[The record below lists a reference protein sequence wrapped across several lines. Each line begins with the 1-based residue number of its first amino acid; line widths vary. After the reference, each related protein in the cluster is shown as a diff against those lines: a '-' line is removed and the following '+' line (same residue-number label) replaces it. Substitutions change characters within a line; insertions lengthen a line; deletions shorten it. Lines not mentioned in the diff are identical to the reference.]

1 MKQKYFFQR
10 LIAVCLFAVI
20 SIGGCF
26 AQDQLE
32 IKSVFEKYGKKR
44 GATMVVLNKEAL
56 QNYKL
61 DAFRSITMKYEIP
74 FSEDVQKALS
84 SDKKSAYKIKEVVS
98 NGVISSGY
106 YQLPLINNRIYR
118 YILFKINNDGKATLI
133 YMEGGKDS
141 ESLVNSLFI
150 KKK

>member
-1 MKQKYFFQR
+1 MKQKYYFKHMFVTC
-10 LIAVCLFAVI
+10 VCLLI

-26 AQDQLE
+26 AQDKLN
-32 IKSVFEKYGKKR
+32 IISVFEKYGKKR

-56 QNYKL
+56 LNYKL
-61 DAFRSITMKYEIP
+61 DAFRSITMKYDVP
-74 FSEDVQKALS
+74 FSEDVQQAIA
-84 SDKKSAYKIKEVVS
+84 SDKKSAYKIKEVMS
-98 NGVISSGY
+98 NGILSSGY
-106 YQLPLINNRIYR
+106 YQLPASNNKLYR